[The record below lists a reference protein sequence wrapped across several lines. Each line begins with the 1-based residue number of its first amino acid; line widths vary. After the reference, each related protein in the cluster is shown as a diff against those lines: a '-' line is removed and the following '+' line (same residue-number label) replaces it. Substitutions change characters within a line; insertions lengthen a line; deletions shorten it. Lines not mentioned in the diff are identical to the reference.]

1 MISIGFRL
9 KLLLAML
16 MVVGLTTAISLMVS
30 LKRAAQANARLFR
43 VQVQE
48 QLGYLPKEQAD
59 RLSDV
64 QKWAGQFT
72 RREAVQIALEE
83 RDANRLYELA
93 WQYMAPVL
101 SEPFLQRFGKKEKLP
116 VSSVIHVPKGRFR
129 MAATHLMFM
138 GEQGEFLLPDE
149 SVNGYFQSRNQRE
162 FRDKFYELAT
172 GLIAL
177 DKVAT
182 GYLSLGSLSGNQ
194 RLLEVVCLPVEQMG
208 GGRKVGTLIMGFPA
222 INRRGEKT
230 LNEVS
235 ALHSGVWVDG
245 TLLST
250 AIPEIN
256 QAQVAKWL
264 EDNAQALKDNSA
276 ENQTFLEL
284 KGIPYK
290 VFVAPMD
297 SHPAFPR
304 SYKVGLYDWTDALAV
319 KSNIK
324 AQILGIGAVMGL
336 LAVGLSWLISL
347 GLFRPVRRL
356 YRATMRLRDGDYD
369 VRIPVRSSDEL
380 GKLAEAFNETAQ
392 ELSLKNKYRDVLNKV
407 TDKVVAERLIQGK
420 VALGGKTR
428 QMTVLFCDIRQYTEI
443 TQDLSPEET
452 VNMLNEHMTAM
463 TRVVHENGGV
473 VDKFVGDMVMAVFG
487 ATETDPTA
495 AERAVACARSMLS
508 ERKILNMLT
517 GQEINVG
524 VGVATGK
531 MLAGFMGSEDRLNFT
546 VIGKGANLASRLCT
560 VAGPM
565 DILVDEA
572 TCEAAREGRLAEPLP
587 PMEIKGFHDLQA
599 VYRICSEYV
608 PNTGTENVSNTAL

>member
-1 MISIGFRL
+1 MKNSL
-9 KLLLAML
+9 
-16 MVVGLTTAISLMVS
+16 GLN
-30 LKRAAQANARLFR
+30 Q
-43 VQVQE
+43 
-48 QLGYLPKEQAD
+48 YLP
-59 RLSDV
+59 
-64 QKWAGQFT
+64 
-72 RREAVQIALEE
+72 
-83 RDANRLYELA
+83 
-93 WQYMAPVL
+93 
-101 SEPFLQRFGKKEKLP
+101 
-116 VSSVIHVPKGRFR
+116 
-129 MAATHLMFM
+129 
-138 GEQGEFLLPDE
+138 
-149 SVNGYFQSRNQRE
+149 
-162 FRDKFYELAT
+162 
-172 GLIAL
+172 
-177 DKVAT
+177 
-182 GYLSLGSLSGNQ
+182 
-194 RLLEVVCLPVEQMG
+194 
-208 GGRKVGTLIMGFPA
+208 
-222 INRRGEKT
+222 
-230 LNEVS
+230 
-235 ALHSGVWVDG
+235 
-245 TLLST
+245 T
-250 AIPEIN
+250 AIPETN
-256 QAQVAKWL
+256 QAQVTTWFK
-264 EDNAQALKDNSA
+264 ENTQALNDNPVD
-276 ENQTFLEL
+276 NQTFLEL
-284 KGIPYK
+284 NGIPYK

-297 SHPAFPR
+297 SHPAFPQ
-304 SYKVGLYDWTDALAV
+304 SYKVGLYDWTDSLAV
-319 KSNIK
+319 KNDIK

-336 LAVGLSWLISL
+336 LAMGLSWLISL

-369 VRIPVRSSDEL
+369 VRIPVRSNDEL

-463 TRVVHENGGV
+463 TRVVHEHGGV

-487 ATETDPTA
+487 AIESDPTA
-495 AERAVACARSMLS
+495 AERAVACARSMIS

-517 GQEINVG
+517 GQDINVG

-572 TCEAAREGRLAEPLP
+572 TCEAAREGRSAEPLP

-599 VYRICSEYV
+599 VYRLCPESV
-608 PNTGTENVSNTAL
+608 LNTGPENVSNPVL